1 MKRIKT
7 IKYEI
12 YGDNREYNI
21 NLRELGYYY
30 DYNKAIDKAYSIGRE
45 GNIINRVKEI
55 ISCQKLE

>member
-1 MKRIKT
+1 MK
-7 IKYEI
+7 I

-55 ISCQKLE
+55 ISVKKLE